1 MRNRKS
7 LARFT
12 VMFRTGQRGRLA
24 AQWPDRYLALLCCQV
39 KRGLIY
45 SIELVWLGIKA
56 HIFVKG
62 LYLSPSSAAVIRN
75 GSKT

>member
-1 MRNRKS
+1 MAGS
-7 LARFT
+7 ISGPVVPLSEERFDLKLEW
-12 VMFRTGQRGRLA
+12 F
-24 AQWPDRYLALLCCQV
+24 
-39 KRGLIY
+39 
-45 SIELVWLGIKA
+45 WLGIRA